1 MSSKIAT
8 LTELQSL
15 GGSGTIPSGQS
26 LKGARYDECSTYSVT
41 GPSGYSNNE
50 LVPLNRCSPLGTYNQ
65 TLVLINDGWGD
76 CKISRDGGASWT
88 ILYHSH
94 FNCVDVSADGNYILL
109 GESAIDGAAGRV
121 LLSTDNGQSFST
133 VSSGRYTTEVTL
145 NIVGS
150 SLYEYY
156 FMDYNDGLY
165 RGMGTG
171 SPSLIYSCYHYQRAE
186 GQRQVQR
193 SETRTPGQFIIS
205 PDNASA
211 DDPYSVDYNY
221 QGAMY
226 SVTVSDRV
234 TLVTMSAK
242 YQQYFFTTYSDSTQ
256 SGKLWKISGAGASPT
271 VILQPE
277 SNSGWMGVYCNYSC
291 SVLVVTCNSTGIVY
305 ISRDAGG
312 SFTQALNNIGSIRF
326 PRCSEDGRTITIA
339 TDDGTQYISRDYGA
353 TWTGHNWSS
362 NSTTGSVRMIACSNI
377 N

>member
-50 LVPLNRCSPLGTYNQ
+50 LVPLDGCSPSVTYNQ

-76 CKISRDGGASWT
+76 CKISRDGGVSWT
-88 ILYHSH
+88 TLYNSH
-94 FNCVDVSADGNYILL
+94 FNCVDVSADGTYIILA
-109 GESAIDGAAGRV
+109 ETSSTGAAGRI

-133 VSSGRYTTEVTL
+133 VSSGRQATEATL
-145 NIVGS
+145 NIVGG

-156 FMDYNDGLY
+156 FMDYINGLY

-171 SPSLIYSCYHYQRAE
+171 SPSIICSCYHYQRAE
-186 GQRQVQR
+186 GQREVSR
-193 SETRTPGQFIIS
+193 SETGTPGQFIVS

-211 DDPYSVDYNY
+211 NYPYEVVYNY
-221 QGAMY
+221 QGSMY
-226 SVTVSDRV
+226 SATVSDRV
-234 TLVTMSAK
+234 ALITMSAK
-242 YQQYFFTTYSDSTQ
+242 YQQYFFSTYSDSTQ
-256 SGKLWKISGAGASPT
+256 SGKLWRISGAGSSPT
-271 VILQPE
+271 MILQPE
-277 SNSGWMGVYCNYSC
+277 SYSGWIGVYCNYSC
-291 SVLVVTCNSTGIVY
+291 SVLVVTCNSAGRVY

-312 SFTQALNNIGSIRF
+312 SFTQALNNIGTILF
-326 PRCSEDGRTITIA
+326 PRCSEDGRTITIG
-339 TDDGTQYISRDYGA
+339 TNNGTQYISRDYGA
-353 TWTGHNWSS
+353 TWTTHNWSS
-362 NSTTGSVRMIACSNI
+362 NSSTGSVRMIACSNI